1 VVIRAVLESATPQR
15 LVVRVEEPNRV
26 GALTY
31 SSPESV
37 WSTPPRTHDFIAVAL
52 AQYAAAAGHDLVV
65 DGPVT
70 GAQLENLDEYL
81 QIWASW
87 RPDLYRRV
95 EIRSAEEVPVAG
107 PPEERSAV
115 MGFSGGVDA
124 SFALAAHVDAT
135 VGRLSRTIGRGVLV
149 LGWDIKPGD
158 EQGAARAEAAVRR
171 SLAHYAVPSSVIS
184 TNWQQ
189 DYCPAWF
196 MSFTS
201 GLMGVLHT
209 LSDQHGYAVHATDRS
224 YSEELRIGP
233 YGSHMMINHLLGHPG
248 FPLISTGG
256 THSRIDRLAYLAHHP
271 QLLADLRV
279 CYQADAGGAN
289 CGRCEKCVRTQLEMR
304 AVGIAT
310 DAVFPT
316 PMQLA
321 DLERARAHRPSVLM
335 HFEDVLRR
343 LPADDPAVPALR
355 QWLRDRRLEHAR
367 EAKLPLARVDEL
379 EGRLAQARA
388 ELGELGRRVTEAQQ
402 QAAAAEAELAAVH
415 ASRSWRWTAPLR
427 RGQTA

>member
-1 VVIRAVLESATPQR
+1 VVIRAVLESSTPHR
-15 LVVRVEEPNRV
+15 LVVRVDEPDRV

-31 SSPESV
+31 TSPEPL
-37 WSTPPRTHDFIAVAL
+37 WSTAPRTHDFIAVAL
-52 AQYAAAAGHDLVV
+52 AQYAAAAGDDLVV
-65 DGPVT
+65 EGPVT
-70 GAQLENLDEYL
+70 AALLENLDEYL
-81 QIWASW
+81 QIWSSW

-95 EIRSAEEVPVAG
+95 EIRPAEQVTVRAPATS
-107 PPEERSAV
+107 SAV

-124 SFALAAHVDAT
+124 SFALAAHVDAA

-158 EQGAARAEAAVRR
+158 EQGARRAEAAVRH
-171 SLAHYAVPSSVIS
+171 SLSHYGVQTSVIS

-189 DYCPAWF
+189 EYCRAWF

-209 LSDQHGYAVHATDRS
+209 LSDEHGCAVHATDRS

-233 YGSHMMINHLLGHPG
+233 YGSHMMVNHLLGHPG

-256 THSRIDRLAYLAHHP
+256 THSRIDRLAYLEHHP
-271 QLLADLRV
+271 QLLANLRV

-304 AVGIAT
+304 AVGIAS
-310 DAVFPT
+310 DAMFPT
-316 PMQLA
+316 PMQA
-321 DLERARAHRPSVLM
+321 DDLMRARAHRPAVLM

-343 LPADDPAVPALR
+343 LPDDDPVKPTLR
-355 QWLRDRRLEHAR
+355 HWLRDRRLEHAR

-379 EGRLAQARA
+379 EGRLARART
-388 ELGELGRRVTEAQQ
+388 ELGEMGRRVSEAER
-402 QAAAAEAELAAVH
+402 QAAEAHAELAAVH
-415 ASRSWRWTAPLR
+415 ASRSWRWTSPLR
-427 RGQTA
+427 RGHTA